1 VVAAV
6 VTLRSHQIKELGV
19 PGVPGEEEALK
30 QVGVLEDRVLLVRET
45 MVELVVLAVTE
56 MAAEAAVQI
65 QIQLPEPGG
74 MQIPQPE
81 ETVEPEQQ
89 VLLQVLR

>member
-1 VVAAV
+1 
-6 VTLRSHQIKELGV
+6 
-19 PGVPGEEEALK
+19 
-30 QVGVLEDRVLLVRET
+30 

-65 QIQLPEPGG
+65 QLPEPGG
-74 MQIPQPE
+74 MQIPEPE

-89 VLLQVLR
+89 VR